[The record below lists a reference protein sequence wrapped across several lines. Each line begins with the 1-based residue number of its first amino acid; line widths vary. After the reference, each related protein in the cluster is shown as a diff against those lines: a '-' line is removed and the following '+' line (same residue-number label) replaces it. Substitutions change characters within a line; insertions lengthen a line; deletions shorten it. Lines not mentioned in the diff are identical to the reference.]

1 LEAALFAEHV
11 RPNVERIAEERL
23 QRLEQPARRGRVG
36 VDHRLDG
43 LLPRVRGF
51 HLHAK
56 WLELARDGTAL
67 AVVREIRIDRR
78 PPNDARAVA
87 PDVEDRRHRR
97 AGKRVDRQHGRALAV
112 PDSDRRVGGPKVEA
126 EAQGRPVSQE
136 VLVVGTLTTMLV
148 GSIQK
153 RMASGHRPVYVI
165 SIAAGLAGC
174 HPRTLRIYEEEGL
187 LEPVRTETNIRLYSD
202 DDLQRVRVI
211 RYLTQV
217 RGVNLAGV
225 KLLLHM
231 RDATDLME
239 DLIR

>member
-1 LEAALFAEHV
+1 
-11 RPNVERIAEERL
+11 
-23 QRLEQPARRGRVG
+23 
-36 VDHRLDG
+36 
-43 LLPRVRGF
+43 
-51 HLHAK
+51 
-56 WLELARDGTAL
+56 
-67 AVVREIRIDRR
+67 
-78 PPNDARAVA
+78 
-87 PDVEDRRHRR
+87 
-97 AGKRVDRQHGRALAV
+97 
-112 PDSDRRVGGPKVEA
+112 
-126 EAQGRPVSQE
+126 
-136 VLVVGTLTTMLV
+136 
-148 GSIQK
+148 
-153 RMASGHRPVYVI
+153 MASGHRPVYVI

-239 DLIR
+239 DLMRELADLAAEDEGAGDGPNATDERPKRDRNEGTRF

>member
-1 LEAALFAEHV
+1 M
-11 RPNVERIAEERL
+11 
-23 QRLEQPARRGRVG
+23 
-36 VDHRLDG
+36 
-43 LLPRVRGF
+43 
-51 HLHAK
+51 
-56 WLELARDGTAL
+56 
-67 AVVREIRIDRR
+67 
-78 PPNDARAVA
+78 
-87 PDVEDRRHRR
+87 
-97 AGKRVDRQHGRALAV
+97 AGN
-112 PDSDRRVGGPKVEA
+112 
-126 EAQGRPVSQE
+126 
-136 VLVVGTLTTMLV
+136 
-148 GSIQK
+148 
-153 RMASGHRPVYVI
+153 HRPVYVI

-239 DLIR
+239 DLMRELGELAADDDDASGEVDTAETRTRRGRNEGTRF

>member
-1 LEAALFAEHV
+1 MA
-11 RPNVERIAEERL
+11 
-23 QRLEQPARRGRVG
+23 GR
-36 VDHRLDG
+36 
-43 LLPRVRGF
+43 
-51 HLHAK
+51 
-56 WLELARDGTAL
+56 
-67 AVVREIRIDRR
+67 
-78 PPNDARAVA
+78 
-87 PDVEDRRHRR
+87 
-97 AGKRVDRQHGRALAV
+97 Q
-112 PDSDRRVGGPKVEA
+112 
-126 EAQGRPVSQE
+126 
-136 VLVVGTLTTMLV
+136 
-148 GSIQK
+148 
-153 RMASGHRPVYVI
+153 RPVYVI

-239 DLIR
+239 DLMRELSELAGDDQDTSEQAQPGEDRLRRGRSQGTTF